1 MKTYPPVSEMS
12 ADDLLELCAATGRD
26 PALSYDL
33 AGSRAHVEVVCK
45 LAVKLAQRLAE
56 ATEERDDLKV
66 RAQHGDESRTRLGDL
81 AAECL
86 DDVAAAERDNRA
98 LQQQV
103 AALTNERDV
112 LAGELRAARQAIADR
127 EDEIGRVNNLRQSEV
142 TDAAAQRQRGDNAE
156 AAAEVFEMTARA
168 ALAVVT
174 RPGTVTLAEVVKA
187 VDGRL
192 ARALTREQAISAALG
207 AKFEETLRRLEEM
220 QETAAHNDRLHSA
233 FGSACEAVTGDPIDE
248 FNLKLD
254 AELAAHPEPG
264 PLHHARDQREPD
276 VDAVLDEHFERMRPT
291 TDAINAGFAAT
302 RPGKG
307 TP

>member
-1 MKTYPPVSEMS
+1 MTRHYPPASEMS
-12 ADDLLELCAATGRD
+12 ADDLLELCAEIDRD
-26 PALSYDL
+26 PAQSYDL
-33 AGSRAHVEVVCK
+33 AGSREHIEAVCRLVMDLAHDLSV
-45 LAVKLAQRLAE
+45 RS
-56 ATEERDDLKV
+56 EERNALRRMYETEQKV
-66 RAQHGDESRTRLGDL
+66 RES
-81 AAECL
+81 
-86 DDVAAAERDNRA
+86 AERDNRA
-98 LQQQV
+98 LQQQA

-112 LAGELRAARQAIADR
+112 LAVELRAARQAIADR
-127 EDEIGRVNNLRQSEV
+127 EDEIARVNNLRQGEV
-142 TDAAAQRQRGDNAE
+142 DDATAQRQRADNAE

-192 ARALTREQAISAALG
+192 ARALAREQAISAALG

-233 FGSACEAVTGDPIDE
+233 FSGACEAVTGYSVSE
-248 FNLKLD
+248 VNLQLD

-276 VDAVLDEHFERMRPT
+276 VDAALDEHFERMRPT

-307 TP
+307 T